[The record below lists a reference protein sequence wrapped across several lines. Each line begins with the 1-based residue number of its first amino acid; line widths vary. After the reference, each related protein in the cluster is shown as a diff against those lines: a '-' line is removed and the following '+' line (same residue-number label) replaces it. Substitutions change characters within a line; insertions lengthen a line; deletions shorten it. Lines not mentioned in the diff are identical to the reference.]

1 MLKKLQAM
9 VCFTLSKKKRV
20 EFQWCVPTLSQFH
33 FHKTFREDSRPQL
46 QRKGYRQCAKRQKNP
61 AFLSLSS
68 LQRVCCH
75 CPNASVTRHPKD
87 IAKSGLDTETIRK
100 KTQNTFLSVG
110 GSILVVTLQLSH
122 HSQVF
127 KEVGSFKVQTYKAQ
141 HSRCL

>member
-9 VCFTLSKKKRV
+9 VCFTLSKKK
-20 EFQWCVPTLSQFH
+20 ELSFSGVFLH
-33 FHKTFREDSRPQL
+33 CHSFTFTRHSGKILDHNFREKDTDNVQND
-46 QRKGYRQCAKRQKNP
+46 KKNP

-75 CPNASVTRHPKD
+75 CPSASVTRHSKD

-127 KEVGSFKVQTYKAQ
+127 KEVGSFKAQTYKAQ